1 MKLLGKKLLFH
12 SESGLQVIGHY
23 SNQTEVSWEALT
35 GPAKGSEGKESVDM
49 AEIAP
54 DIFFVNWVEESGTT
68 VSQVLDL
75 DKLVV
80 TAFVTFDTPQGRQ
93 RMFDKGTLTESN
105 SPSTRAFLFL
115 CDSSGTIHAHSHRR
129 RRI

>member
-1 MKLLGKKLLFH
+1 MDLIGKKFLFQY
-12 SESGLQVIGHY
+12 ESGLQVIGDY
-23 SNQTEVSWEALT
+23 SSPTEVSWEALS
-35 GPAKGSEGKESVDM
+35 GPAKGSKGTESANT

-54 DIFFVNWVEESGTT
+54 NIFFVSWIEKSGTT

-93 RMFDKGTLTESN
+93 SMFDTGTLTEQ
-105 SPSTRAFLFL
+105 
-115 CDSSGTIHAHSHRR
+115 
-129 RRI
+129 